1 MRARKSLSLA
11 LKSLAAVSLSA
22 ALLAHAQS
30 GSLTLPHTVEAGTAF
45 SIPTTGSGKG
55 TFYLVGLG
63 QAIKRDVT
71 LGQPVEFGVGDVTN
85 AGHYIAILATGT
97 SPNATPADKGEF
109 DVLPAAQVATVSFL
123 AKPSR
128 ISVGLHGGISGAVYL
143 FDAYQ
148 NLVTKPESV
157 AFQLSVASGAP
168 QSRTLSTHDGAAWTT
183 MDSAAKEGAAQFIA
197 RVGDISATRV
207 IQQVPGEPCGLH
219 MNAKPA
225 DHQRIELQ
233 TDPLKD
239 CGGNAVPDGT
249 IVTFTEAYNGTQTTI
264 DVPLKRGIAQA
275 ELPAYPGARITA
287 ATGVVLG
294 NEIRWGGR

>member
-1 MRARKSLSLA
+1 MRSALGRTSLQSIPALLLAMATCALGQAGSLSLP
-11 LKSLAAVSLSA
+11 K
-22 ALLAHAQS
+22 
-30 GSLTLPHTVEAGTAF
+30 TVEAGTAF

-55 TFYLVGLG
+55 TFYLAGLG
-63 QAIKRDVT
+63 QVIKRDVD
-71 LGQPVEFGVGDVTN
+71 LGQPVSFAVGDITS
-85 AGHYIAILATGT
+85 AGHYIVILASGS
-97 SPNATPADKGEF
+97 SPNASVFEKGEF
-109 DVLPAAQVATVSFL
+109 DVLPAAQVATVNFL

-148 NLVTKPESV
+148 NLVTRPTPVS
-157 AFQLSVASGAP
+157 FQLSVASGTP
-168 QSRTLSTHDGAAWTT
+168 QARTATTRDGAAWTT
-183 MDSAAKEGAAQFIA
+183 MDSAAKEGAAQFVA
-197 RVGDISATRV
+197 KSGDISTTRV
-207 IQQVPGEPCGLH
+207 IQEVPGEPCGLH

-225 DHQRIELQ
+225 DHGRIELQ

-249 IVTFTEAYNGTQTTI
+249 IVTFTEAFNGTLTTV

>member
-1 MRARKSLSLA
+1 MRSCKL
-11 LKSLAAVSLSA
+11 LKFSA
-22 ALLAHAQS
+22 ALSLSVATSALAQS
-30 GSLTLPHTVEAGTAF
+30 GSMTLPKTVEAGTAF
-45 SIPTTGSGKG
+45 TIQTTGSGKG
-55 TFYLVGLG
+55 TFYLAGLG
-63 QAIKRDVT
+63 QVIKRDIQ
-71 LGQPVEFGVGDVTN
+71 LGQPVSIGVGEVTN
-85 AGHYIAILATGT
+85 AGHYIAILAAGS
-97 SPNATPADKGEF
+97 SPNTTVSDKGEF
-109 DVLPAAQVATVSFL
+109 DVLPAAQVAAVNFL

-148 NLVTKPESV
+148 NLVTKPTAVS
-157 AFQLSVASGAP
+157 FQLSVASSTP
-168 QSRTLSTHDGAAWTT
+168 QARSVTTHDGAAWTT

-197 RVGDISATRV
+197 KAGDVSTTRV
-207 IQQVPGEPCGLH
+207 IREVPGDPCGLH

-225 DHQRIELQ
+225 DHGRIELQ

-249 IVTFTEAYNGTQTTI
+249 IVTFTEVFNGTQTTV

-275 ELPAYPGARITA
+275 ELPAYSGARITA